1 MYTGGTKML
10 NLVPV
15 KKGGVQRCDFIVCH
29 ITTLV
34 NMVVAAERIR
44 SLNKYEKTILLALER
59 GMKRY
64 SWVPL
69 EMLKTATKLSES
81 EVNYRLSRL
90 IAWGMV
96 RFNPVP
102 YDGYSLVFGGYDTL
116 ALATLTRKGTISA
129 LGTQIGEGK
138 ESVVYDALGLGP
150 VAIKFHRVGGR
161 SFSSARLNREYMPE
175 DGHCP
180 WLLASRKSAERE
192 YLAIK
197 TLHPAVSVPLPIDQN
212 RHAVVMSLVSGQNMN
227 RCRLDKPGEV
237 LDEVLENVRKAYHAG
252 IIHADLS
259 EYNIL
264 MEDGKCVIIDW
275 PQWME
280 TGHQNA
286 PAILERDIDNILTYF
301 QRKYR
306 VAYDRK
312 DAIRCVTG

>member
-1 MYTGGTKML
+1 
-10 NLVPV
+10 
-15 KKGGVQRCDFIVCH
+15 
-29 ITTLV
+29 
-34 NMVVAAERIR
+34 MVVAADRIR

-69 EMLKTATKLSES
+69 EMIKTTTKLSES
-81 EVNYRLSRL
+81 EINYRISRL
-90 IAWGMV
+90 MEWGMI

-102 YDGYSLVFGGYDTL
+102 YDGYALVFGGYDTL

-180 WLLASRKSAERE
+180 WLIASKKSAERE
-192 YLAIK
+192 YLALTK
-197 TLHPAVSVPLPIDQN
+197 LHPAVCVPLPIDQN
-212 RHAVVMSLVSGQNMN
+212 RHTVVMSLVNGQNLN
-227 RCRLDKPGEV
+227 RCRLDEPAEV
-237 LDEVLENVRKAYHAG
+237 LDEILENVQKAYHAG

-264 MEDGKCVIIDW
+264 IEDGKCVLIDW

-280 TGHQNA
+280 TSHQNA
-286 PAILERDIDNILTYF
+286 QTILERDIDNILTYF

>member
-1 MYTGGTKML
+1 
-10 NLVPV
+10 
-15 KKGGVQRCDFIVCH
+15 
-29 ITTLV
+29 
-34 NMVVAAERIR
+34 MVVAAERIR

-59 GMKRY
+59 GMERY

-69 EMLKTATKLSES
+69 EQLKTTTKLSDS
-81 EVNYRLSRL
+81 EISYRLSRL

-102 YDGYSLVFGGYDTL
+102 YDGYALVFGGYDTL

-161 SFSSARLNREYMPE
+161 SFASARLNREYMPD

-180 WLLASRKSAERE
+180 WLIASKKSAERE
-192 YLAIK
+192 YLAL
-197 TLHPAVSVPLPIDQN
+197 TSLHPAVSVPLPIDQN
-212 RHAVVMSLVSGQNMN
+212 RHTVVMSLVNGQNLN
-227 RCRLDKPGEV
+227 RCRLDEPAMV
-237 LDEVLENVRKAYHAG
+237 LDEILENVQKAYRAG

-264 MEDGKCVIIDW
+264 MDEGKCVLIDW

-280 TGHQNA
+280 TGHRNA
-286 PAILERDIDNILTYF
+286 QTILERDIDNILAYF
-301 QRKYR
+301 LRKYR
-306 VAYDRK
+306 LVYDRE

>member
-1 MYTGGTKML
+1 
-10 NLVPV
+10 
-15 KKGGVQRCDFIVCH
+15 
-29 ITTLV
+29 
-34 NMVVAAERIR
+34 MVVAADRIR

-69 EMLKTATKLSES
+69 ELVKTATKLSES
-81 EVNYRLSRL
+81 EINYRLSRL

-180 WLLASRKSAERE
+180 WLIASKKSAERE
-192 YLAIK
+192 YLALT

-212 RHAVVMSLVSGQNMN
+212 RHTVVMSLINGQNLN
-227 RCRLDKPGEV
+227 RCKLDEPGEV
-237 LDEVLENVRKAYHAG
+237 FGEILENVQKAYRAG

-280 TGHQNA
+280 TGHPNA
-286 PAILERDIDNILTYF
+286 GTILERDIDNILTYF

>member
-1 MYTGGTKML
+1 
-10 NLVPV
+10 
-15 KKGGVQRCDFIVCH
+15 
-29 ITTLV
+29 
-34 NMVVAAERIR
+34 MVVAADRIR

-69 EMLKTATKLSES
+69 EQLKTATKLSES

-102 YDGYSLVFGGYDTL
+102 YDGYALVFGGYDTL

-161 SFSSARLNREYMPE
+161 SFASARLNREYMPE
-175 DGHCP
+175 EGHCP
-180 WLLASRKSAERE
+180 WLIASKRSAERE
-192 YLAIK
+192 YRALT
-197 TLHPAVSVPLPIDQN
+197 TLHPDVSVPLPIDQN
-212 RHAVVMSLVSGQNMN
+212 RHTVVMSLVSGQNLN
-227 RCRLDKPGEV
+227 RCRLAEPQRV
-237 LDEVLENVRKAYHAG
+237 LDEILENVRKAYQAG

-264 MEDGKCVIIDW
+264 MEDDRCVIIDW
-275 PQWME
+275 PQWIE
-280 TGHQNA
+280 TGHRNA
-286 PAILERDIDNILTYF
+286 QAILGRDVDNILAYF
-301 QRKYR
+301 QRKYKT
-306 VAYDRK
+306 AYDRE

>member
-1 MYTGGTKML
+1 
-10 NLVPV
+10 
-15 KKGGVQRCDFIVCH
+15 
-29 ITTLV
+29 
-34 NMVVAAERIR
+34 MVVAADRIR

-69 EMLKTATKLSES
+69 EQLKTATKLSES
-81 EVNYRLSRL
+81 EISYRLSRL

-161 SFSSARLNREYMPE
+161 SFNSARLNREYMPE
-175 DGHCP
+175 EGHCP
-180 WLLASRKSAERE
+180 WLIASKKSAERE
-192 YLAIK
+192 YLALT

-212 RHAVVMSLVSGQNMN
+212 RHTVVMSLISGQNLN
-227 RCRLDKPGEV
+227 RCRLDAPGEV
-237 LDEVLENVRKAYHAG
+237 LDEILENVQKAYRAG
-252 IIHADLS
+252 VIHADLS

-264 MEDGKCVIIDW
+264 MEDGKCVLIDW

-286 PAILERDIDNILTYF
+286 QAILERDIDNILTYF

-306 VAYDRK
+306 LSCDRE